1 MEVNKIIF
9 KFLEVAFAI
18 MITLLII
25 YGAVRAGRTAFDFGY
40 RIFAESP
47 MEQTPGT
54 DVVVT
59 IESGMDAKEIGELL
73 KKNKLIRD
81 ENLFFFQL
89 NLSAYVDKIIPG
101 TYTLNTSLT
110 AKEMIILMSTEPET
124 ESTGES

>member
-1 MEVNKIIF
+1 MELFNLC
-9 KFLEVAFAI
+9 LEKGIV
-18 MITLLII
+18 MITVSWPIEE
-25 YGAVRAGRTAFDFGY
+25 A
-40 RIFAESP
+40 
-47 MEQTPGT
+47 PGT
-54 DVVVT
+54 DIVVT
-59 IESGMDAKEIGELL
+59 IESGMDAKQLGELL

-110 AKEMIILMSTEPET
+110 AKEMIIIMSTEPET

>member
-1 MEVNKIIF
+1 MKVNKIIF
-9 KFLEVAFAI
+9 KSLEVAFAI
-18 MITLLII
+18 LITLLII

-47 MEQTPGT
+47 MEETPGT

>member
-1 MEVNKIIF
+1 MEVNKVIF

-25 YGAVRAGRTAFDFGY
+25 YGTVCAGRTAFDFGY
-40 RIFAESP
+40 RVFAESP
-47 MEQTPGT
+47 MEEAPGT
-54 DVVVT
+54 DVIVT
-59 IESGMDAKEIGELL
+59 IESGMDAKKIGELL
-73 KKNKLIRD
+73 KENELIRD
-81 ENLFFFQL
+81 ENLFYFQL
-89 NLSAYVDKIIPG
+89 NLSAYADKIIPG

>member
-9 KFLEVAFAI
+9 KFLEVGFAI

-25 YGAVRAGRTAFDFGY
+25 FGTARVGKTAFDFGY

-47 MEQTPGT
+47 IEEAPGT
-54 DVVVT
+54 DIVVT
-59 IESGMDAKEIGELL
+59 IESGMDAKQLGELL

>member
-9 KFLEVAFAI
+9 KFLEVGFAI

-25 YGAVRAGRTAFDFGY
+25 YGTVHAGRTAFDFGY

-47 MEQTPGT
+47 MEKIPGT

-59 IESGMDAKEIGELL
+59 IESGMNAKEIGELL
-73 KKNKLIRD
+73 KENGLIRD

-110 AKEMIILMSTEPET
+110 AKEMIILMSTEAEM

>member
-1 MEVNKIIF
+1 MEVNKVIF

-18 MITLLII
+18 LITLLIV
-25 YGAVRAGRTAFDFGY
+25 YGTVRAGRMAFDFGY

-47 MEQTPGT
+47 MEETPGT

-110 AKEMIILMSTEPET
+110 AKEMIIIMSTEPET